1 LGCAEYPDLHI
12 RCHAYATPC
21 VVSLDLAKKYRHL
34 ITSYVMGTRRPL
46 SDSEAGARV
55 RFFSEN
61 LCYRRRRVD
70 VAGDDLVPRLSYGSM
85 EELKGNI
92 LIVLAQE
99 KGTVSRMFKLFA
111 AGNALGAPRRAIAAS
126 SLPQSKRLA
135 LALAHASTSCVCVCV
150 CVSFQAKRQR
160 RSWRSCSSA
169 MPHSTSKSFSGS
181 ERCSYSPRSSG
192 RPVPWPLARHRTH
205 RTRLPHTHTF

>member
-1 LGCAEYPDLHI
+1 
-12 RCHAYATPC
+12 
-21 VVSLDLAKKYRHL
+21 VS
-34 ITSYVMGTRRPL
+34 
-46 SDSEAGARV
+46 
-55 RFFSEN
+55 
-61 LCYRRRRVD
+61 

-135 LALAHASTSCVCVCV
+135 LAHACMSCVCVCRFRQSGNEEAGEAAQV
-150 CVSFQAKRQR
+150 RCHTRHRRASAEAKDARTPREALAARYLR
-160 RSWRSCSSA
+160 RSRA
-169 MPHSTSKSFSGS
+169 I
-181 ERCSYSPRSSG
+181 
-192 RPVPWPLARHRTH
+192 ARIARTF
-205 RTRLPHTHTF
+205 RTRIHFVLIVITPIFT